1 MRSVNFALVWVII
14 LLGVFQVSRDIYVKI
29 CFYFFFPKIFES
41 PKFSVCYWLKLNS
54 YRRIL
59 LDIMSNIDVSHIGLR
74 LGFRVF

>member
-1 MRSVNFALVWVII
+1 MFGLLFFWVFFKC
-14 LLGVFQVSRDIYVKI
+14 LGIYKWHIKI